1 MRSRRLKTE
10 AREFGNTD
18 IMYTVPFLMTYED
31 ILDKTSHLLRGG
43 LL

>member
-18 IMYTVPFLMTYED
+18 ITVPFLLTYED

-43 LL
+43 IL